1 MYVVDYSLFHH
12 ALMEGWNILAR
23 YLWLDIDLN
32 LKQLVLSTL
41 VAYDNIIN
49 YAIEILM
56 KFSVL
61 AVQVCQCISHT
72 LDLFLEQVALLRVR
86 ELESENNRLR
96 FGRGWIANLF
106 VAHEEIDFIS
116 SCREGGFSP
125 SYHEHPVQCTV
136 ISLSQFHSGP
146 HWSSLCI
153 PTGIRFISE
162 KPFLQLVLQLYNSQ
176 ENFKLLHTSC
186 VMHALRK
193 FCHFSTYQS
202 WNNDPEVLDEQKW

>member
-1 MYVVDYSLFHH
+1 MT
-12 ALMEGWNILAR
+12 R
-23 YLWLDIDLN
+23 YRP
-32 LKQLVLSTL
+32 QPQATSLSTTEYKYL
-41 VAYDNIIN
+41 HSPYSIFFSCCLSQYHKLCHWNSN
-49 YAIEILM
+49 EI
-56 KFSVL
+56 FPVL

-96 FGRGWIANLF
+96 FGRGWIPNLF
-106 VAHEEIDFIS
+106 VGHEEIDFIS
-116 SCREGGFSP
+116 SCREGRFSP

-176 ENFKLLHTSC
+176 ENFNSYTLL
-186 VMHALRK
+186 
-193 FCHFSTYQS
+193 
-202 WNNDPEVLDEQKW
+202 VLCMPWGNFVIVQLTKVGTMILKCLTN

>member
-1 MYVVDYSLFHH
+1 MKHF
-12 ALMEGWNILAR
+12 LAR
-23 YLWLDIDLN
+23 YLLLNIDLN
-32 LKQLVLSTL
+32 LKQLVWSTREYEYL
-41 VAYDNIIN
+41 HSPYSVF
-49 YAIEILM
+49 
-56 KFSVL
+56 FSCCL
-61 AVQVCQCISHT
+61 WQYHKLCHWNSNKYFLCYVCQCISHT
-72 LDLFLEQVALLRVR
+72 LDLFVEQVALLRVR

-96 FGRGWIANLF
+96 FGRGWIPNLF
-106 VAHEEIDFIS
+106 VGHEEIDFIS

-176 ENFKLLHTSC
+176 ENLKLLHTC
-186 VMHALRK
+186 LMHTLRK
-193 FCHFSTYQS
+193 FCRCSTYQG
-202 WNNDPEVLDEQKW
+202 WNNDPEVLDQQKW